1 MSTTDGANRTVR
13 TFALVSLIT
22 LLAGISC
29 GPPPPGAE
37 HRATCRPEAPTVE
50 AGDGAMT
57 IAWKVE
63 CPQLIS
69 GYNIYISEQPLT
81 EHNSQPFNATV
92 YPGDTDPDDGVVQYD
107 AQGLDNGVRYYVS
120 VRVVFPD
127 QSLSAPSDEVA
138 AVCGPRGEIELATR
152 YSAEQDG
159 YSFAQNQYVRA
170 DDLNNDLYFYSKGG
184 TDYLASPIRL
194 DGFLRNNRFMR
205 LSVNGDLETVK
216 HQLASIDSEPGD
228 DRVAVREGDWVWI
241 VTTEG
246 HHALVQVRKL
256 TVEDGKGTV
265 VLSFAYWPIEGP
277 PVL

>member
-1 MSTTDGANRTVR
+1 MSATDGAIRTVR
-13 TFALVSLIT
+13 TFALVSLMT
-22 LLAGISC
+22 LLAGMSC
-29 GPPPPGAE
+29 GPPQTGAE
-37 HRATCRPEAPTVE
+37 QRASCRPEAPTVE

-57 IAWKVE
+57 IAWKAE

-69 GYNIYISEQPLT
+69 GYNIYISEQPLS
-81 EHNSQPFNATV
+81 EDNSQPFNAAV

-107 AQGLDNGVRYYVS
+107 AQGLANGVRYYVS

-152 YSAEQDG
+152 YSSEQDG
-159 YSFAQNQYVRA
+159 YSFAQSRYVRA
-170 DDLNNDLYFYSKGG
+170 DDLDNDLYFYSKGG

-205 LSVNGDLETVK
+205 LSVDGDLETAK
-216 HQLASIDSEPGD
+216 HQLVSIDSEPRD

-256 TVEDGKGTV
+256 TVEGGKGPV
-265 VLSFAYWPIEGP
+265 ALFFAYWPISGTP
-277 PVL
+277 IL

>member
-1 MSTTDGANRTVR
+1 MRTVA
-13 TFALVSLIT
+13 TIILLTLIAN
-22 LLAGISC
+22 LGC
-29 GPPPPGAE
+29 GPPQPGVE
-37 HRATCRPEAPTVE
+37 HRASCRPEALTVE

-63 CPQLIS
+63 CPRLIS
-69 GYNIYISEQPLT
+69 GYNIYISEQPLS
-81 EHNSQPFNATV
+81 EDNSRPFNATV
-92 YPGDTDPDDGVVQYD
+92 YPGDTDPDDDVVQYD

-120 VRVVFPD
+120 SRVVFPD
-127 QSLSAPSDEVA
+127 QSLSAPSVEVT

-152 YSAEQDG
+152 YSSEQDG
-159 YSFAQNQYVRA
+159 YSFAQSRYVRA

-194 DGFLRNNRFMR
+194 DGFLRNNRLML
-205 LSVNGDLETVK
+205 LSVNGDLETAK
-216 HQLASIDSEPGD
+216 SRLASIDSEPRD

-246 HHALVQVRKL
+246 HHVLVQVRKL

-265 VLSFAYWPIEGP
+265 VLSFAYWPISGP
-277 PVL
+277 PIL

>member
-1 MSTTDGANRTVR
+1 MRTVASIILM
-13 TFALVSLIT
+13 TLIASL
-22 LLAGISC
+22 GC
-29 GPPPPGAE
+29 GPPQPGAE
-37 HRATCRPEAPTVE
+37 HRATCRPEALTVE

-57 IAWKVE
+57 ITWKVE
-63 CPQLIS
+63 CPRLIS
-69 GYNIYISEQPLT
+69 GYNIYISEQALS
-81 EHNSQPFNATV
+81 EDNSRPFNATV
-92 YPGDTDPDDGVVQYD
+92 YPGDTEPDDGVVRYD

-127 QSLSAPSDEVA
+127 QSLSAPSEEVA

-152 YSAEQDG
+152 YSTEQDG
-159 YSFAQNQYVRA
+159 YSFAQSRYVRA

-184 TDYLASPIRL
+184 TDYLASPIRH
-194 DGFLRNNRFMR
+194 GFLRNNRFMR

-216 HQLASIDSEPGD
+216 HQLASIDSEPRD

-256 TVEDGKGTV
+256 TSKEGKGTV
-265 VLSFAYWPIEGP
+265 VLSFAYWPISGP
-277 PVL
+277 PIL

>member
-1 MSTTDGANRTVR
+1 
-13 TFALVSLIT
+13 
-22 LLAGISC
+22 
-29 GPPPPGAE
+29 
-37 HRATCRPEAPTVE
+37 
-50 AGDGAMT
+50 MT
-57 IAWKVE
+57 IVWEVE
-63 CPQLIS
+63 CPRLIS
-69 GYNIYISEQPLT
+69 GYNIYISEQPLS
-81 EHNSQPFNATV
+81 EGNSRPFNATV

-127 QSLSAPSDEVA
+127 QSPSTPSEEVA
-138 AVCGPRGEIELATR
+138 AVCGPRGEIELTTR
-152 YSAEQDG
+152 YSSEQDG

-216 HQLASIDSEPGD
+216 HQLASIDSEPRD

-256 TVEDGKGTV
+256 TSKEGKGTV
-265 VLSFAYWPIEGP
+265 VLSFAYWPISGP
-277 PVL
+277 LIL

>member
-1 MSTTDGANRTVR
+1 MRTVASIIFL
-13 TFALVSLIT
+13 TLIASLN
-22 LLAGISC
+22 C
-29 GPPPPGAE
+29 GPPQPGAE
-37 HRATCRPEAPTVE
+37 LRATCRPESLSVR

-57 IAWKVE
+57 ITWKVE
-63 CPQLIS
+63 CPRLIS
-69 GYNIYISEQPLT
+69 GYNIYISEQPLS
-81 EHNSQPFNATV
+81 EGNSRPFNATV

-127 QSLSAPSDEVA
+127 QSPSAPSEEGA
-138 AVCGPRGEIELATR
+138 AVCGPRGEIELTTR
-152 YSAEQDG
+152 YSSEQDG

-216 HQLASIDSEPGD
+216 HQLASIDSEPRD

-246 HHALVQVRKL
+246 HHALVQGRKL
-256 TVEDGKGTV
+256 TSKEGKGTV
-265 VLSFAYWPIEGP
+265 VLSFAYWPISGP
-277 PVL
+277 LIL